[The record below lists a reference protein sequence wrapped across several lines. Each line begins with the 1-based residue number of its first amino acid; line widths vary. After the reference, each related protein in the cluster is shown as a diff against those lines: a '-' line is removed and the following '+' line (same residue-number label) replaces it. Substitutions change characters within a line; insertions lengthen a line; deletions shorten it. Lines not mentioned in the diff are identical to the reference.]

1 MISITYLIIYNK
13 KKIISSLLM
22 KDVPLEG
29 SDEKSQRKFLTA
41 ALANNK
47 EELLFNFIQLKVTVD
62 NIGRK
67 YLVLIQKY

>member
-1 MISITYLIIYNK
+1 MISENIYQLTKNQNL
-13 KKIISSLLM
+13 ISSVLM

-29 SDEKSQRKFLTA
+29 SDEKSQREFLTA

-67 YLVLIQKY
+67 YQVLIQKY

>member
-1 MISITYLIIYNK
+1 
-13 KKIISSLLM
+13 M

-29 SDEKSQRKFLTA
+29 SDEKSLREFLTA
-41 ALANNK
+41 ALAKNK

-67 YLVLIQKY
+67 YQVLIQKY

>member
-1 MISITYLIIYNK
+1 MLSEISISYLRIKI
-13 KKIISSLLM
+13 IISSLLM
-22 KDVPLEG
+22 KDVPLKG
-29 SDEKSQRKFLTA
+29 SDEKSLREFLTA

-67 YLVLIQKY
+67 Y

>member
-1 MISITYLIIYNK
+1 
-13 KKIISSLLM
+13 M
-22 KDVPLEG
+22 KDVPLAG
-29 SDEKSQRKFLTA
+29 SDEKSQREFLTA

-47 EELLFNFIQLKVTVD
+47 EDLLFNFIQLKVTVD